1 MFHKARRVLNINS
14 LIAHIDQLRIFIHS
28 LRSNIDVLAI
38 NETKLDSSIANNE
51 ISIPGYDVVR
61 RNRQHH
67 GRNGGGV
74 CLYVKSNL
82 NFKIRDDLANKDLEL
97 IFVQIS
103 NPRSRPFL
111 VGTWYRPPSSAL
123 HLFPL
128 FQEIIDKID
137 TENSELYL
145 LGDLNCDLLSQ
156 TPHANTLELLDIFDI
171 YNLT

>member
-1 MFHKARRVLNINS
+1 MLVEIVFRESHVFVRLAFGFAAERKCSWYRTTNGLVLP
-14 LIAHIDQLRIFIHS
+14 
-28 LRSNIDVLAI
+28 
-38 NETKLDSSIANNE
+38 
-51 ISIPGYDVVR
+51 PGYDVVR
-61 RNRQHH
+61 RDRQHH

-82 NFKIRDDLANKDLEL
+82 NFKIRDDLANKDLKL

-137 TENSELYL
+137 TENSEL
-145 LGDLNCDLLSQ
+145 N
-156 TPHANTLELLDIFDI
+156 
-171 YNLT
+171 

>member
-1 MFHKARRVLNINS
+1 MFIRVVSPKILVVK
-14 LIAHIDQLRIFIHS
+14 LKFI
-28 LRSNIDVLAI
+28 
-38 NETKLDSSIANNE
+38 KFSS
-51 ISIPGYDVVR
+51 SV
-61 RNRQHH
+61 HH

-97 IFVQIS
+97 IFVQIY

-111 VGTWYRPPSSAL
+111 VGTWYRPPPSSAL
-123 HLFPL
+123 HVFPL

-137 TENSELYL
+137 AENSELYL

-156 TPHANTLELLDIFDI
+156 TPNANTLELLHTFDI
-171 YNLT
+171 